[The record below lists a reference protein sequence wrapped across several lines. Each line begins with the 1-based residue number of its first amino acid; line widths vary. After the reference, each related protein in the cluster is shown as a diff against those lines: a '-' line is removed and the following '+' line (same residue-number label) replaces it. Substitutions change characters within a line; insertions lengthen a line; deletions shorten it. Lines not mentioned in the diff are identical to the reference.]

1 MSNRTLLC
9 VSLSAASL
17 LIASGAQAQTH
28 YEPHERYAYLGLG
41 TGFSS
46 LENDRDEVDNFIESG
61 GRNFSIDDDGN
72 VWKGFAGYQF
82 NRYLAVEAFY
92 ADLGRVRLRG
102 TDGASAD
109 LESTA
114 YGASVVGQLPV
125 TDWFTPFAKI
135 GAASWETEVRGNLG
149 DTDLTLQDNDGF
161 DPVYGLGA
169 QFNINPILIRAEYE
183 RYDFDSDYT
192 IDTFTASVGLR
203 F

>member
-1 MSNRTLLC
+1 MSKRTLLT
-9 VSLSAASL
+9 VTLASTTL
-17 LIASGAQAQTH
+17 LFATGAQAQANA
-28 YEPHERYAYLGLG
+28 PHERYAYLGLG

-46 LENDRDEVDNFIESG
+46 LENDRDDVDNFIESG
-61 GRNFSIDDDGN
+61 SSDFDLDDDDN

-82 NRYLAVEAFY
+82 NRYLAAEAFY

-102 TDGASAD
+102 TDGANSD

-114 YGASVVGQLPV
+114 YGASLIGQFPI
-125 TDWFTPFAKI
+125 TSWFTPFAKV
-135 GAASWETEVRGNLG
+135 GAASWETDVDGNLG
-149 DTDLTLQDNDGF
+149 DTSVDLEDNDGF

-169 QFNINPILIRAEYE
+169 QFNLNPVLIRAEYE

-192 IDTFTASVGLR
+192 LDTFTASVGLR

>member
-1 MSNRTLLC
+1 MSTRTLLTATT
-9 VSLSAASL
+9 LSASL
-17 LIASGAQAQTH
+17 LVATAAQAQA
-28 YEPHERYAYLGLG
+28 EPHEQYAYLGLG

-46 LENDRDEVDNFIESG
+46 LENDREDVDNFIDSG
-61 GRNFSIDDDGN
+61 ASDFDLDDDDN

-82 NRYLAVEAFY
+82 NRYLAAEAFY

-102 TDGASAD
+102 NDGANTD

-114 YGASVVGQLPV
+114 YGANLVGQFPI
-125 TDWFTPFAKI
+125 TTWFTPFAKV
-135 GAASWETEVRGNLG
+135 GAASWETDVDGNLG
-149 DTDLTLQDNDGF
+149 DASIDLQDNDGF

-169 QFNINPILIRAEYE
+169 QFNFNPVLIRAEYE

>member
-1 MSNRTLLC
+1 MSTTRLLTASLATSTLL
-9 VSLSAASL
+9 AANT
-17 LIASGAQAQTH
+17 AMATP
-28 YEPHERYAYLGLG
+28 PHQPYAYLGLG

-72 VWKGFAGYQF
+72 AWKGFAGYQF
-82 NRYLAVEAFY
+82 NRYLAAEIFY

-102 TDGASAD
+102 QDGASTD

-114 YGASVVGQLPV
+114 YGASLVGQFPI
-125 TDWFTPFAKI
+125 TAWFSPFAKI
-135 GAASWETEVRGNLG
+135 GAANWETTIDGDLG
-149 DTDLTLQDNDGF
+149 DASLELQDNDGL
-161 DPVYGLGA
+161 DPVYGVGA
-169 QFNINPILIRAEYE
+169 QFNFNPLMIRAEYE

-192 IDTFTASVGLR
+192 IDTFSASVGFR

>member
-1 MSNRTLLC
+1 MSTRTLLTATT
-9 VSLSAASL
+9 LSASL
-17 LIASGAQAQTH
+17 LVATGAQAQA
-28 YEPHERYAYLGLG
+28 EPHEQYAYLGLG

-46 LENDRDEVDNFIESG
+46 LENDREDVDNFIDSG
-61 GRNFSIDDDGN
+61 ASDFDLDDDDN

-82 NRYLAVEAFY
+82 NRYLAAEAFY

-102 TDGASAD
+102 NDGANTD

-114 YGASVVGQLPV
+114 YGANLVGQFPI
-125 TDWFTPFAKI
+125 TPWFTPFAKV
-135 GAASWETEVRGNLG
+135 GAASWETDVDGNLG
-149 DTDLTLQDNDGF
+149 DASIDLQDNDGF

-169 QFNINPILIRAEYE
+169 QFNFNPVLIRAEYE